1 MILTFIL
8 RSDCRSG
15 INNRRIGKLGCM
27 ISLLYASKALTPH
40 FNRFL
45 GVDPGLLIF
54 KFGNRLCKTKPKTFP
69 FSAGKHFWFRQCLLE
84 NLRHFHCGTSLHS
97 SGLSS
102 HHEEQNSR
110 ESPESTC
117 VQQHAWNFSSS
128 PGSWRPPSSVA
139 GLCPSLELHSFLEFQ
154 RGDCYKAIPHPALL
168 MGPGKTDHYRL

>member
-1 MILTFIL
+1 MENYRQVNLEPFKNKKSTFSCIQKKKKTLYLGKRYLKYKLTVVIILGTTMILTFIL

-54 KFGNRLCKTKPKTFP
+54 KFGNRLGKTKPKTFP

-84 NLRHFHCGTSLHS
+84 NLRHFHCETSLHS

-117 VQQHAWNFSSS
+117 V
-128 PGSWRPPSSVA
+128 
-139 GLCPSLELHSFLEFQ
+139 
-154 RGDCYKAIPHPALL
+154 
-168 MGPGKTDHYRL
+168 